1 MDTIIGKD
9 SMSYMAMFDRRGLI
23 KVVQFIHV
31 QINSSI
37 SGVKDACV
45 EVI

>member
-9 SMSYMAMFDRRGLI
+9 SMSYMAMFDRLS